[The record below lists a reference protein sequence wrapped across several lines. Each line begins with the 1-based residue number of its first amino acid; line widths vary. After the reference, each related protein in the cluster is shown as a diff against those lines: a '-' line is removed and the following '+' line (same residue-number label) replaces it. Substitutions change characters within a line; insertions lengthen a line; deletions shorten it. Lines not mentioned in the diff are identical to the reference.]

1 MAVQAFVLITAIT
14 LAGCS
19 SDAFRVQG
27 QSPEPVVAPMSKDA
41 ERKHIIE
48 QGQDFC
54 ERNPDDFACPSKG
67 RR

>member
-1 MAVQAFVLITAIT
+1 MVPLLLLITIFLT
-14 LAGCS
+14 GCS
-19 SDAFRVQG
+19 SDSWRMKPPSQ
-27 QSPEPVVAPMSKDA
+27 DA

-54 ERNPDDFACPSKG
+54 ERYPDDVACPSKG

>member
-1 MAVQAFVLITAIT
+1 MATQALVLIAAIALT
-14 LAGCS
+14 GCS
-19 SDAFRVQG
+19 SDAYRMNG
-27 QSPEPVVAPMSKDA
+27 QSPDPKVAPMSKDA

-54 ERNPDDFACPSKG
+54 ERYPDDIACPSKG